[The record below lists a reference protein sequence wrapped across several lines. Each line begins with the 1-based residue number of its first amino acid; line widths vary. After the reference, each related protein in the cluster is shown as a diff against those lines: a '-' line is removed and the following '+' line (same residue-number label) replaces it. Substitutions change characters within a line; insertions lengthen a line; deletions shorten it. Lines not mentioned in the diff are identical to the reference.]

1 MTDFGRLNPLG
12 AQLDPRR
19 IPILRP
25 YPDEVPWELLPKPF
39 ADSLD
44 LNRMRVAKL
53 HDEVVGVYAF
63 EQAAALRYSITALA
77 VAAPHRKK
85 GLGSW
90 LLGHAIGVCETKGAQ
105 EITVPCPKRPP
116 DSAVAGG
123 KGARPGTAQCGP
135 TTAPAAH
142 RLLSRAGFE
151 RLQGEYRLLLTPD

>member
-1 MTDFGRLNPLG
+1 MNF
-12 AQLDPRR
+12 DPRHV
-19 IPILRP
+19 PIHRP
-25 YPDEVPWELLPKPF
+25 YPDEVPWELLPESF

-63 EQAAALRYSITALA
+63 ERAAARRYRITALA

-90 LLGHAIGVCETKGAQ
+90 LLGHAIGVCETKGSR

-116 DSAVAGG
+116 DSTVAGKG
-123 KGARPGTAQCGP
+123 KTGARPGTAQCAP
-135 TTAPAAH
+135 TTASAAH

-151 RLQGEYRLLLTPD
+151 RLQAEYRLLLTPD